1 MLEIASDAK
10 SPSILWQNNLM
21 KCKFNDPVVRN
32 GYAYGLDEGILVCL
46 DLEMGRRRWK
56 RGRYGYGQLLL
67 AGDLILVQA
76 ERGEVAL
83 VEANPERFRELGKFR
98 ALGAKTWNHPVLV
111 RNRLLVRNAAE
122 MACFELPVE

>member
-1 MLEIASDAK
+1 
-10 SPSILWQNNLM
+10 
-21 KCKFNDPVVRN
+21 
-32 GYAYGLDEGILVCL
+32 LDEGILVCL
-46 DLEMGRRRWK
+46 DLETGRRKWK

-67 AGDLILVQA
+67 VGDVIVVQA
-76 ERGEVAL
+76 ERGEVVL

-111 RNRLLVRNAAE
+111 GNRLLVRNADE